1 MNEWLFDRLNEWMKE
16 WLIDWLTY
24 LLTYLLTH
32 EAETTLHKISSTIQK
47 TVIAQSDGHKPH
59 YIIHKMATLFPI
71 LKPAEAIPPSTI
83 LFL

>member
-1 MNEWLFDRLNEWMKE
+1 MNEWMKE

-32 EAETTLHKISSTIQK
+32 EAEANLHKISSTIQK